1 MKCWPDVEGQNKLFT
16 KLNIYDIHTHK
27 QTHAHTRI
35 YILSTLHV
43 QTHTNKEIQVFLF
56 LFLSN

>member
-43 QTHTNKEIQVFLF
+43 QTHTNKEI
-56 LFLSN
+56 